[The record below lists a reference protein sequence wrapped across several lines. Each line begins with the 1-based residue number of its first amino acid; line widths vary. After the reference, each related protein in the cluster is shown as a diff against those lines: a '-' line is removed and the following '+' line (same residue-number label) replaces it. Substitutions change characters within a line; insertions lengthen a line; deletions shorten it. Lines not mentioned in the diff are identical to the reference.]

1 MNTPPPRISEDIS
14 FSAFE
19 TDKPFGEWLVESGDS
34 FFKGD
39 FETIRVLRSLAEAAN
54 GSYDAAYDA
63 YLRMGPITLGRSE
76 YETWCESRRSEIENL
91 KIREPDRHTLRF
103 RRIFFSEP
111 TVDRIGRLLSPAFD
125 WPIALLC
132 AIAAIAGIASAAF
145 FQVPAHPPTM
155 AAFPTTI
162 ACVLLG
168 VFIHEFGHTTAA
180 VRFGAKQGG
189 IGAGIYWIWPALYS
203 DVRQTW
209 KLPRSQRLIVSAGG
223 LYFQSMY
230 VTALYIGHLLTGYA
244 FLRSTCGISIFLM
257 FTTLNPV
264 FKYDGYWIIT
274 DMTNSVNLH
283 KRIRNTFLGLRL
295 GRRSDEWRQSVS
307 PRAVSL
313 AAGFLIFAV
322 AYLFY
327 VFSTLLPV
335 LVSSVKL
342 FGQARVAY
350 ATTPS
355 VFPNAHVLADA
366 SLGALGFALVS
377 LMCVALM
384 FKTLSEV
391 LSLVNPR
398 RTSGATAKR
407 KQ

>member
-1 MNTPPPRISEDIS
+1 MNSPPPRVSEDIS

-39 FETIRVLRSLAEAAN
+39 FETIRVLRSLAEATN
-54 GSYDAAYDA
+54 SSYDRAYDA
-63 YLRMGPITLGRSE
+63 YLRMGPATLGRSE
-76 YETWCESRRSEIENL
+76 YETWCESRRSDIEGL
-91 KIREPDRHTLRF
+91 KIREPDRHMLRF
-103 RRIFFSEP
+103 RRILFGES
-111 TVDRIGRLLSPAFD
+111 TVDRIGRLLSITFTWPLAFV
-125 WPIALLC
+125 C
-132 AIAAIAGIASAAF
+132 AIVAVAGIAAAAF
-145 FQVPAHPPTM
+145 FQVAAHPPTM
-155 AAFPTTI
+155 ATFPATV

-230 VTALYIGHLLTGYA
+230 VAALYIGYLLTGYA
-244 FLRSTCGISIFLM
+244 FLRSSCGITIFLM
-257 FTTLNPV
+257 LTTLNPV

-283 KRIRNTFLGLRL
+283 KRIRGTFLALRL
-295 GRRSDEWRQSVS
+295 GRRSDEWRKSVS
-307 PRAVSL
+307 SRSVSL
-313 AAGFLIFAV
+313 AAGFLILAA
-322 AYLFY
+322 AYLLY
-327 VFSTLLPV
+327 VFATLLPV
-335 LVSSVKL
+335 LVSSVEL

-350 ATTPS
+350 AAASS
-355 VFPNAHVLADA
+355 VLPNGRVLADA
-366 SLGALGFALVS
+366 SLGILGIVLIS
-377 LMCVALM
+377 LMCLALM
-384 FKTLSEV
+384 LKTLSEV

-398 RTSGATAKR
+398 RTSSATTTSGH
-407 KQ
+407 